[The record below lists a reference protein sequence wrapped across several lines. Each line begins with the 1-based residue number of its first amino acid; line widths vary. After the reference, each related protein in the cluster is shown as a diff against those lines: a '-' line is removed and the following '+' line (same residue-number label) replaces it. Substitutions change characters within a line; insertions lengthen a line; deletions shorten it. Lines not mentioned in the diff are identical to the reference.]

1 MAKPNYEDNDSANIA
16 EIVKYRK
23 QQAAKPAPKPAPAPA
38 PAPAPKPTPAPAP
51 KPKTKD
57 VSTGGSDGDEMYTG
71 KPIGQKKG
79 GPVKCMASG
88 GLTSRGD
95 GVAQRG
101 KTKCKYR

>member
-1 MAKPNYEDNDSANIA
+1 MAKTNYEDNDSANIA

-23 QQAAKPAPKPAPAPA
+23 QQAAKPTPKLTPKLTPKP
-38 PAPAPKPTPAPAP
+38 
-51 KPKTKD
+51 KD

-79 GPVKCMASG
+79 GSVKCMASG

-101 KTKCKYR
+101 KTKCKYRQD